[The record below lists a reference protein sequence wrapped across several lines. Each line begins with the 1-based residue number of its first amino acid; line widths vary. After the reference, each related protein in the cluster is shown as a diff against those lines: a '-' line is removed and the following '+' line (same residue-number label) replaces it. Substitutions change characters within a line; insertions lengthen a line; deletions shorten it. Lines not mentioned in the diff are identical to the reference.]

1 MKKTIF
7 IFCIVFLTGQLYAQR
22 SSNQLEFKTK
32 RYNGSYNTY
41 DKQQLQYNEE
51 ANDGY
56 IQNSNV
62 IQSQSRTYAQTG
74 LAKNELVIECQAL
87 MNVKADSYLV
97 IFNLTQVGQTAKEAD
112 DLITKRM
119 TPFLEGLKAL
129 GVQSSDIYVDMVY
142 LIPMY
147 EFAVEKKLFSKT
159 YNEVPNGFEMQKNLH
174 IRFKKSDM
182 IDDIVTLSATNEI
195 YDLVTIEY
203 FVKDTQAIY
212 DSMSNKAVQHI
223 LKNVTKYEK
232 LGLKVE
238 GEFRVIME
246 KKKAI
251 YPEDQYTNYESFVS
265 QSLDAAKN
273 KTVTTMRKP
282 KTVAY
287 NKLPYDNFDI
297 VINPEFL
304 EPVVQF
310 TYRLQVKYTLNKD
323 KLEPKNKYWV
333 IDQAGNL
340 KEVPIKDTP
349 TGF

>member
-1 MKKTIF
+1 MKKTFF
-7 IFCIVFLTGQLYAQR
+7 ILSMLLLAGFANAQR
-22 SSNQLEFKTK
+22 SSNQLEFKSK
-32 RYNGSYNTY
+32 RATGGYNNEYDGNIQQQSNT
-41 DKQQLQYNEE
+41 LQWTN
-51 ANDGY
+51 AWTNTAAG
-56 IQNSNV
+56 
-62 IQSQSRTYAQTG
+62 
-74 LAKNELVIECQAL
+74 KNELIIECQAL
-87 MNVKADSYLV
+87 MNVKADSYLL

-119 TPFLEGLKAL
+119 TPFLDGLKAM
-129 GVQSSDIYVDMVY
+129 GIQSSDIYVDMVY

-174 IRFKKSDM
+174 IRFKKSEM

-212 DSMSNKAVQHI
+212 DSISTRAVQHI
-223 LKNVTKYEK
+223 QKTVAKFEK
-232 LGLKVE
+232 LGLKLE
-238 GEFRVIME
+238 GEFRVVME
-246 KKKAI
+246 KKRAI

-265 QSLDAAKN
+265 QSIDAAKN
-273 KTVTTMRKP
+273 RTVTTMRKP

-310 TYRLQVKYTLNKD
+310 TYRLQVKYILNKD
-323 KLEPKNKYWV
+323 KLEPKNKYFI

-340 KEVPIKDTP
+340 KEVPIKDGS
-349 TGF
+349 GF